1 MSKLKTYVHVHDA
14 DGVSHAF
21 GPDDTVPGW
30 AEKAITNPDVWADAP
45 ASESEDAPEGDPDDS
60 WTLKELKAYA
70 DANDVDLDGAKSK
83 ADVLSKLSK

>member
-1 MSKLKTYVHVHDA
+1 MAKLNTYVHVHDE

-30 AEKAITNPDVWADAP
+30 AADLITNPDVWADAP
-45 ASESEDAPEGDPDDS
+45 NGSDGSPEGEPDES

-83 ADVLSKLSK
+83 ADVLSKLAE